1 MVNVLLTYILIL
13 CLIFIILRAI
23 AELIQLI
30 LYGGIPR
37 KKEIHKTLHRIKDK
51 EESSNNRLRNLFSE
65 VTLNY
70 TQTLLVC
77 LAIFVF
83 GIFLFR
89 SMLPALLMSFIGL
102 LYPRI
107 KLSRDKKRLEEKML
121 LQFREAIM
129 SLASSLKAGSSLQTA
144 LQRCETDLDRELR
157 LQKEKPMLDALRSMN
172 SDIQL
177 GKPIDDVLTDFKND
191 HDLED
196 ISHFIDAIIMTRS
209 KGGNLADVITN
220 TAESI
225 SDKILIQQEI
235 KLATTQKRM
244 EAGILTFMPVGLV
257 IILMILNPGY
267 MQPMYETTLGTIL
280 LFLAIIMLVINYFI
294 GRKVTN
300 IDI

>member
-1 MVNVLLTYILIL
+1 VLLTYILIL
-13 CLIFIILRAI
+13 CIIFIILRAI
-23 AELIQLI
+23 VELIQLI
-30 LYGGIPR
+30 LHGGIPR

-51 EESSNNRLRNLFSE
+51 EKSSNKRLRNLFSE

-77 LAIFVF
+77 LAIFIF

-89 SMLPALLMSFIGL
+89 SILPALLMSFLGL

-107 KLSRDKKRLEEKML
+107 KLARDKKRLEEKML

-157 LQKEKPMLDALRSMN
+157 LQKEKPMLDALKSMN

-235 KLATTQKRM
+235 KLATAQKRM

>member
-13 CLIFIILRAI
+13 CIIFIILRAI
-23 AELIQLI
+23 VELIQLI
-30 LYGGIPR
+30 LHGGIPR

-51 EESSNNRLRNLFSE
+51 EKSSNKRLRNLFSE

-77 LAIFVF
+77 LAIFIF

-89 SMLPALLMSFIGL
+89 SILPALLMSFLGL

-107 KLSRDKKRLEEKML
+107 KLARDKKRLEEKML

-157 LQKEKPMLDALRSMN
+157 LQKEKPMLDALKSMN

-235 KLATTQKRM
+235 KLATAQKRM